1 MNNYRLIGVAFM
13 LFPCLIPSVFGDEAD
28 ELRQAQEALA
38 ESVPAL
44 QKLSQ
49 AHPDDLEILLGITNL
64 VSGNS
69 HYLSS
74 PGVFP
79 VREQYEKIL
88 AADPDN
94 RLANAALARM
104 RTSGY
109 VGQTKLLRS
118 LAGKIDNSK
127 QRGSDRLRLKISS
140 ELSEYLKDHTQEI
153 KPTNNGRWFQ
163 PYLLIDFDVA
173 QKVLLEKL
181 EAESV
186 PVLEM
191 LDDTESKDP
200 DNAIYDYLRA
210 RIYLQLGNT
219 EAVLAA
225 METGAQ
231 KKYLKQYVHQ
241 AEQAERRVLDEI
253 DFPQNLRKYISG
265 VRAEFGY
272 FIYRIW
278 KKGSSATAPEKGLS
292 DIATEYEAQ
301 GNFDRAEN
309 IYRQLIKAGEQ
320 CTPEEYSPESGLTK
334 IGQERLDALNARVRP
349 KSDVEVRPKS
359 GAGVLV
365 YAAIAGICLCLLA
378 IALLLRGRAKKRS
391 TK

>member
-1 MNNYRLIGVAFM
+1 MNNYRLIGVVLM
-13 LFPCLIPSVFGDEAD
+13 LLHCLIPSVFGDEAV

-38 ESVPAL
+38 EAVPAL

-49 AHPDDLEILLGITNL
+49 AHPDDLEILLGITSL
-64 VSGNS
+64 VRGNS
-69 HYLSS
+69 LNS
-74 PGVFP
+74 PEVFP
-79 VREQYEKIL
+79 VRAQYEKIL

-94 RLANAALARM
+94 RLANAVLARM

-118 LAGKIDNSK
+118 LARRIDNSK
-127 QRGSDRLRLKISS
+127 QRGSDRLRLRSSS
-140 ELSEYLKDHTQEI
+140 ELSGYLKDHGQEI
-153 KPTNNGRWFQ
+153 RPTAKPYVRGWFE

-173 QKVLLEKL
+173 QKVLLEKF

-191 LDDTESKDP
+191 LDDTETKDP

-225 METGAQ
+225 MEKGAQ
-231 KKYLKQYVHQ
+231 KKYLKQYVHE
-241 AEQAERRVLDEI
+241 AEQAEQRVLDEI
-253 DFPQNLRKYISG
+253 DFPQNLRKYVSG
-265 VRAEFGY
+265 ARAEFGN

-292 DIATEYEAQ
+292 DIAAEYEAQ
-301 GNFDRAEN
+301 GNFDKAEN

-320 CTPEEYSPESGLTK
+320 CIPEQYSPQSGLTK
-334 IGQERLDALNARVRP
+334 IGQERLDALNAKVPP
-349 KSDVEVRPKS
+349 KSD
-359 GAGVLV
+359 AGVPV
-365 YAAIAGICLCLLA
+365 YAVIAGICLCMLA
-378 IALLLRGRAKKRS
+378 IALLLRRRAKKMS
-391 TK
+391 TR